1 MKFKQKETLVEA
13 FKYDGDFIDRDGHYY
28 VPKWAVDALNDY
40 VLIFENDGDLLLVT
54 LAGKVLVNP
63 GDYIVKNSS
72 GELVV
77 LSEPNFSRNY
87 YPASNGFTFGEALEA
102 LKEGKSVSRKGWNGK
117 DQFVYLITGS
127 DLQRGLKYGYGEYER
142 EPSLVSTLAIKTSSN
157 QIQVGWLATQSDML
171 SNDWQIVE

>member
-13 FKYDGDFIDRDGHYY
+13 FKYDGDFIDREGHYY

-63 GDYIVKNSS
+63 GDYIVKNPS

-77 LSEPNFSRNY
+77 VTEPNFSRSY
-87 YPASNGFTFGEALEA
+87 HLASNGLTFGEALEA
-102 LKEGKSVSRKGWNGK
+102 LKEGKSVSRRGWNGK

-142 EPSLVSTLAIKTSSN
+142 EPTLVSTLAIKTSSN